1 MTEKM
6 LRFFESNRMDA
17 LFSLFHKPH
26 ARVQIPIE
34 ADLFPL
40 NLNIQLDQYV
50 SWVHGPN
57 FIKVYAFKLK
67 KKQLFYILPP
77 IPPGGATISNLTRI
91 VLVGS

>member
-1 MTEKM
+1 
-6 LRFFESNRMDA
+6 MDA

-67 KKQLFYILPP
+67 KHITFLHFTTYSSWRGNNIEPYKNSISGIMIFYKEL
-77 IPPGGATISNLTRI
+77 
-91 VLVGS
+91 